1 MPIDFTVPPQPGY
14 LALVIFAAYFV
25 RGITGFGSALVAV
38 PLLVLV
44 LPITLVVP
52 TIVLLDYLASMSHG
66 IRHFHHIQWRDLL
79 PMLPFTLLGIV
90 TALYLLKALQPGL
103 LTDALGLFIIAYALY
118 SLLPLPPLH
127 GSRVWAAPLGTLTG
141 LIGTVF
147 GTGGPFTVI
156 YLGLRDLSKAGF
168 RGTVATFF
176 AIDGAMRLIGFTVSG
191 FYGEDNLPLFLAA
204 LPIMGLGLYAGGHI
218 HTHLSRQAFVR
229 LVAVVLIGSG
239 IALLLKQ

>member
-1 MPIDFTVPPQPGY
+1 MPIDFNVPTQPVY
-14 LALVIFAAYFV
+14 LALVIFTAYFV

-52 TIVLLDYLASMSHG
+52 TIVLLDYLASMGHG

-79 PMLPFTLLGIV
+79 PMLPFTLFGIV
-90 TALYLLKALQPGL
+90 TALYLLKAVQPGL

-127 GSRVWAAPLGTLTG
+127 GSRLWAVPLGTLTG

-156 YLGLRDLSKAGF
+156 YLGLRNLDKAAF

-176 AIDGAMRLIGFTVSG
+176 AIDGAMRLIGFTASG
-191 FYGEDNLPLFLAA
+191 FYGEENLHLFLTA